1 MKRRQPWKIEFK
13 NYEKEKISA
22 RRSWLR
28 S

>member
-1 MKRRQPWKIEFK
+1 MERRQPWKIEFK

-22 RRSWLR
+22 RKNWLR